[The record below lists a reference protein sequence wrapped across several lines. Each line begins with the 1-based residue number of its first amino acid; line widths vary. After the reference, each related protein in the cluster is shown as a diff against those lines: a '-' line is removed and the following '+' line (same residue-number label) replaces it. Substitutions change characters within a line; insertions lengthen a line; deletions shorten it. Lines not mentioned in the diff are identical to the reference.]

1 MALVV
6 LIGVI
11 MAGVI
16 GNGYTAY
23 LEYGSSYLLYP
34 VLLAQNQV
42 VDPIKMYFK
51 KRKTVHELQAEV
63 ARLQAEHQAVI
74 AESIELQSLISCFED
89 TKELIDFKKRYSV
102 DESQMVHIIARH
114 FEPQTHY
121 FIIDAGQSKGIVPGM
136 VAVFKD
142 CLVGKVAEV
151 YPWYSKVVLVTD
163 SSCKVGAYCAKS
175 KAGGIYE
182 GANQEWQAHLTHIS
196 HLSQLQEKDLILSS
210 GEGLVFP
217 RGFGLGTIKEFSQ
230 DGLFYTIT
238 LEPLLDLRSL
248 NYCYV
253 IQKGKDA

>member
-1 MALVV
+1 M
-6 LIGVI
+6 LIGLI
-11 MAGVI
+11 MVGVI
-16 GNGYTAY
+16 GNGYTVY

-34 VLLAQNQV
+34 IVVAQYHI
-42 VDPIKMYFK
+42 VDPIKNYFK
-51 KRKTVHELQAEV
+51 TRKTVHELQAEV
-63 ARLQAEHQAVI
+63 TRLQAEHQTAV

-114 FEPQTHY
+114 FEPQAHY
-121 FIIDAGQSKGIVPGM
+121 FIIDAGESKGIVPGM

-142 CLVGKVAEV
+142 CLVGKVMEV
-151 YPWYSKVVLVTD
+151 YPWYSKVMLVSD

-182 GANQEWQAHLTHIS
+182 GTNHEWQANLTHIS

-248 NYCYV
+248 NYCYI
-253 IQKGKDA
+253 IQKGKDT